1 MPVVYLEDVV
11 NVKKIGNKFLAVN
24 IIAQRGRQLNEES
37 SPFLSQD
44 ARKPSSLAIEDFVEG
59 KIGYNTSGNSSEPSD
74 DLHIF
79 SGDESEEAENLE
91 DLQPDEIYVDDSKSS
106 ELDEPEEGL

>member
-1 MPVVYLEDVV
+1 MPIVYLEEVV
-11 NVKKIGNKFLAVN
+11 NVENISNKFLAVN

-59 KIGYNTSGNSSEPSD
+59 KIGYNELSPLEETPD
-74 DLHIF
+74 DLSPFH
-79 SGDESEEAENLE
+79 SSADESERA
-91 DLQPDEIYVDDSKSS
+91 
-106 ELDEPEEGL
+106 